1 MSKYGA
7 YHDAHEKSV
16 DNIVHGVPINIGI
29 QWRIRYGLFKEFFDL

>member
-16 DNIVHGVPINIGI
+16 DNIVHGVPIKMGS
-29 QWRIRYGLFKEFFDL
+29 K